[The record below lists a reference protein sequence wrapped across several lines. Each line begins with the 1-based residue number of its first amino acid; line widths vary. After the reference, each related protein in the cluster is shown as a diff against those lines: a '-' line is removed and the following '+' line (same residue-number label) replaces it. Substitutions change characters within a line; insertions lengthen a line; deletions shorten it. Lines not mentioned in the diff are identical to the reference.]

1 MKLAL
6 IIVSLVSLLTFALF
20 YLTSQKPNEQQLELP
35 WQVMVHDPMHSEVFG
50 IVLNKTNLEQ
60 GRAHFGQLDGIALYR
75 KKDGIFTL
83 EAYFG
88 KVTIG
93 PFGARMIATL
103 DASQQ
108 ELEQMVQDT
117 VKRMSTKE
125 GGLKWTLTQQKQAE
139 QGLRKIKSLTFM
151 PSYRG
156 MDQDFIRERFGEP
169 GRREVVEEAAELW
182 FYPEQG
188 VRIMVDNDGNDLFEY
203 LAPADF
209 KLSYGA
215 S

>member
-1 MKLAL
+1 MKLAF

-20 YLTSQKPNEQQLELP
+20 YLTTQKTAEQQIDLP
-35 WQVMVHDPMHSEVFG
+35 WQVTVHDALHSEVFG

-60 GRAHFGQLDGIALYR
+60 GRAHFGQLDGIA
-75 KKDGIFTL
+75 KKKKKEGAFSL

-93 PFGARMIATL
+93 PFGARIIATL

-108 ELEQMVQDT
+108 ELEQMIEDT
-117 VKRMSTKE
+117 VKRVPTEE

-139 QGLRKIKSLTFM
+139 QGLRKIRSLTFM
-151 PSYRG
+151 PTYRG
-156 MDQDFIRERFGEP
+156 MDQDFIRERFGDP
-169 GRREVVEEAAELW
+169 GRSEVVDETAQLW
-182 FYPEQG
+182 FYPESG
-188 VRIMVDNDGNDLFEY
+188 VRILVDNDGNELFEY

>member
-1 MKLAL
+1 MKLAF
-6 IIVSLVSLLTFALF
+6 IIVGVISLLTFALVF
-20 YLTSQKPNEQQLELP
+20 LTTEKPELQDFDLP
-35 WQVMVHDPMHSEVFG
+35 WRVSVHDPLHSEVFG
-50 IVLNKTNLEQ
+50 IVLNETRLEQ
-60 GRAHFGQLDGIALYR
+60 GRQRFGQLDGIALYR
-75 KKDGIFTL
+75 RKDGKFSL

-88 KVTIG
+88 KVSIG
-93 PFGARMIATL
+93 PFAARMIATL

-108 ELEQMVQDT
+108 ELEKLVQET
-117 VKRMSTKE
+117 VKREPTEDGS
-125 GGLKWTLTQQKQAE
+125 LKWTLTQQKQAE

-156 MDQDFIRERFGEP
+156 MDQAFIQERFGEP
-169 GRREVVEEAAELW
+169 VRREVVDETAELW

-188 VRIMVDNDGNDLFEY
+188 VRILVDNKGNEMFEY
-203 LAPADF
+203 LAPVDF

>member
-6 IIVSLVSLLTFALF
+6 IIVSLISLLTISLF
-20 YLTSQKPNEQQLELP
+20 YLTTQKPAEQQVELP
-35 WQVMVHDPMHSEVFG
+35 WQVTVNDPLHSEVFG

-60 GRAHFGQLDGIALYR
+60 ARAHFGQLDGIALYR
-75 KKDGIFTL
+75 KKEGVFSL

-108 ELEQMVQDT
+108 ELEQLVQDT
-117 VKRMSTKE
+117 VKRVPTE
-125 GGLKWTLTQQKQAE
+125 GGGLKWTLTQQKQVE
-139 QGLRKIKSLTFM
+139 QGLRKIRSLTFM

-169 GRREVVEEAAELW
+169 DRREVVDETTELW
-182 FYPEQG
+182 FYPASG
-188 VRIMVDNDGNDLFEY
+188 VRILVDNEGNDLFEY

-209 KLSYGA
+209 KLSYGE

>member
-20 YLTSQKPNEQQLELP
+20 YITTPETAGDHFDLP
-35 WQVMVHDPMHSEVFG
+35 WQVTVHDPLHSEVFG
-50 IVLNKTNLEQ
+50 IVLNKTRLEQ
-60 GRAHFGQLDGIALYR
+60 ARAHFGQLDGIALYR
-75 KKDGIFTL
+75 KKDGLFSL

-93 PFGARMIATL
+93 PFDARMIATL

-108 ELEQMVQDT
+108 ELEKLVPDT
-117 VKRMSTKE
+117 VKRVPTEK
-125 GGLKWTLTQQKQAE
+125 GGFKWTLSQQKQVE
-139 QGLRKIKSLTFM
+139 QGLRRIKSLTFM
-151 PSYRG
+151 PAYRG
-156 MDQDFIRERFGEP
+156 MDQDFILERFGEP

-188 VRIMVDNDGNDLFEY
+188 VRILVDNDGNDLFEY

-209 KLSYGA
+209 KLLYGE

>member
-20 YLTSQKPNEQQLELP
+20 SLMSPETAEQQLELP
-35 WQVMVHDPMHSEVFG
+35 WQVTVHDPMHSEVFG

-75 KKDGIFTL
+75 KKDGHFSL

-108 ELEQMVQDT
+108 ELEEMVQDT
-117 VKRMSTKE
+117 VKRVPTE
-125 GGLKWTLTQQKQAE
+125 DGGFKWTLTQKKQVE
-139 QGLRKIKSLTFM
+139 QGVRKIRSLTFM

-156 MDQDFIRERFGEP
+156 MDQDFIRDRFGEP
-169 GRREVVEEAAELW
+169 AKREVVEDTAELW

-188 VRIMVDNDGNDLFEY
+188 VRILVDNEGNDLFEY

-209 KLSYGA
+209 KLSYEG
-215 S
+215 

>member
-1 MKLAL
+1 MRLAF

-20 YLTSQKPNEQQLELP
+20 YLTTQKTAEPQLELP
-35 WQVMVHDPMHSEVFG
+35 WQVTVHDPLHSEVFG

-60 GRAHFGQLDGIALYR
+60 GRSHFGQLDGVALYR
-75 KKDGIFTL
+75 KKDGAFSL

-108 ELEQMVQDT
+108 ELEQLLQDT
-117 VKRMSTKE
+117 VKRVPIGE
-125 GGLKWTLTQQKQAE
+125 GGFKWTLTQQKQSE
-139 QGLRKIKSLTFM
+139 QGLRKIKSLTFI
-151 PSYRG
+151 PAYRG

-188 VRIMVDNDGNDLFEY
+188 VRILVDNEGNDLFEY